1 MPSGDR
7 SDPVRS
13 TLVAI
18 LQQLNR
24 AESIGEGHAGDQLL
38 ELTDLERLLER
49 FWAVEREHVKVPLVL
64 GLLVR
69 NGLVEVQDGAN
80 FPARTRKTAS
90 RVRYHI
96 TADGKKFLV
105 EALEKSDRIA

>member
-1 MPSGDR
+1 MGTAER
-7 SDPVRS
+7 TDPVRS

-24 AESIGEGHAGDQLL
+24 AEAMHEGRAGDQSL
-38 ELTDLERLLER
+38 ELAEIQRSLDR
-49 FWAVEREHVKVPLVL
+49 FWAVEHNEVKIPLVL

-69 NGLVEVQDGAN
+69 NGLVEVRDGAGYH
-80 FPARTRKTAS
+80 TAGTER
-90 RVRYHI
+90 RVVCYHI

-105 EALEKSDRIA
+105 DALEKTDRIS

>member
-1 MPSGDR
+1 MGTRER

-24 AESIGEGHAGDQLL
+24 AESIHEGETREQVLELL
-38 ELTDLERLLER
+38 EIERLLDR
-49 FWAVEREHVKVPLVL
+49 FWAVEHDEVKVPLAL

-69 NGLVEVQDGAN
+69 NGLVEVRGGSG
-80 FPARTRKTAS
+80 FTPAHREPAK
-90 RVRYHI
+90 VGYHI
-96 TADGKKFLV
+96 TPEGKKFLV
-105 EALEKSDRIA
+105 EAMEKSDRIS